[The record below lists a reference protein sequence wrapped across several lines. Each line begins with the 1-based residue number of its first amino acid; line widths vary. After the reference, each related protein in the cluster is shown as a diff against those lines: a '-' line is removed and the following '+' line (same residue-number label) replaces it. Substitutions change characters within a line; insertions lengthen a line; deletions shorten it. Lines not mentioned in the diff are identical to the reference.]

1 MDYLRSNIDLLY
13 TLGICLIVIYIISRF
28 ATYEYVM
35 RNLSRIIE
43 EIATEQICKDFKKR
57 KRKIKNRN
65 GNYNARTNKAIQE
78 QVNQL
83 NAAYQFYSKDFYYY
97 YRSHTPI
104 LKCKIKPM
112 IKKYMKDCAM
122 IRVQYNYRSMSPTQ
136 FFNLRKTIQGDIV
149 GVYVIHNKD
158 RNMYYVGQ
166 ATRLFFR
173 VNQHFTGHG
182 NGDVYGDYKR
192 GKDRFSIKL
201 IPLVNSGYYDLDKL
215 ERDLI
220 AKYKSFEKGYNR
232 THGNG

>member
-1 MDYLRSNIDLLY
+1 MEYILSYIDLLY
-13 TLGICLIVIYIISRF
+13 IIGICFIALCIISRF

-43 EIATEQICKDFKKR
+43 EIATDQICKDFKKR
-57 KRKIKNRN
+57 KRKIKNNN
-65 GNYNARTNKAIQE
+65 GSYNIRTSKAIQE
-78 QVNQL
+78 RVNRL
-83 NAAYQFYSKDFYYY
+83 NAEYQFYSKDFYYY

-104 LKCKIKPM
+104 RKRKVKELIL
-112 IKKYMKDCAM
+112 KYMKDCSM
-122 IRVQYNYRSMSPTQ
+122 IRVQYNYRSMSPER

-192 GKDRFSIKL
+192 GKDKFTIKL
-201 IPLVNSGYYDLDKL
+201 IPLVNSGYYDLDLL
-215 ERDLI
+215 EKDLI
-220 AKYKSFEKGYNR
+220 EKYRAYTNGYNR
-232 THGNG
+232 TRGNG